1 MHCFSKPRLFS
12 TQQRLEPDVPCDVF
26 KTLQEK
32 KIRGVSV
39 HKDSA
44 CFSRDSESGS
54 ILFFLVHKT
63 LMIYSNSI
71 CNIKSDTPAHQCVTT
86 RLQQLK

>member
-12 TQQRLEPDVPCDVF
+12 TQQHLEPDVPCDVF

-32 KIRGVSV
+32 KIHGVSV

-44 CFSRDSESGS
+44 YLSGDSESGS
-54 ILFFLVHKT
+54 ILYF
-63 LMIYSNSI
+63 
-71 CNIKSDTPAHQCVTT
+71 
-86 RLQQLK
+86 